1 MELAGKKV
9 VITGA
14 SRGLGQALAIHLA
27 KMGAQLFLSARTTDS
42 LNETCRL
49 VEEATGQ
56 VPLKY
61 AVDLR
66 NPQQIRSFAEAVE
79 QESADIDILIN
90 NGAMWLA
97 GEFDSVSDEEISDTI
112 NSAAVG
118 TTLIT
123 RHFLPMLRRS
133 KGADIVNM
141 ISVCGLLNVQ
151 HESAH
156 EAFHAA
162 KFAQAGFTDR
172 LRHRLKPE
180 GIRVIGVY
188 PPDFDD
194 VSPVDPEWSQPR
206 NTRDGQSISNR
217 HVVEAITFALT
228 RDRICSINSIQLD
241 TWPSA

>member
-14 SRGLGQALAIHLA
+14 GRGLGQALAISLA
-27 KMGAQLFLSARTTDS
+27 KMGAHLFLSARTKDS

-49 VEEATGQ
+49 VEETTGQ
-56 VPLKY
+56 VPFTY
-61 AVDLR
+61 EVDLR
-66 NPQQIRSFAEAVE
+66 NAEQIRLFAEGVE
-79 QESADIDILIN
+79 RVSPEIDILIN

-97 GEFDSVSDEEISDTI
+97 GELDSVSDEEISDTI

-118 TTLIT
+118 TTLTT
-123 RHFLPMLRRS
+123 RHFLPLLRRS

-194 VSPVDPEWSQPR
+194 VSPVDSEWSHPR
-206 NTRDGQSISNR
+206 NTRNDQKISNR

-241 TWPSA
+241 TWPSV